1 MPYFDGIKVGDKV
14 YMVGNLVGHTVTRL
28 AKDGGFDTE
37 GYAFTAN
44 GELLSMENL
53 GQVAFWQPVK
63 IEVPPKPERWEKK
76 TMEASQSVSDC
87 FYEDIRY
94 MNSLPDKYRNIQISW
109 EEKV

>member
-1 MPYFDGIKVGDKV
+1 MAYFDGIKVGDKV
-14 YMVGNLVGHTVTRL
+14 YTVGDSNGHTVTML
-28 AKDGGFDTE
+28 AKDGGFDTD

-63 IEVPPKPERWEKK
+63 IEIPPKPERWEKK
-76 TMEASQSVSDC
+76 TMGFVE
-87 FYEDIRY
+87 YEQDKTSPALIT
-94 MNSLPDKYRNIQISW
+94 MQNIPDKYRNIQISW